1 MPILEVND
9 LKKRFGNSEVLKGVS
24 FSMEEGQTVS
34 IIGSSGSGK
43 TTLLR
48 CLNLLE
54 RADEG
59 TIMVNGETIFD
70 ASTKPDSPNVL
81 REKRLQPVSPVYRA

>member
-1 MPILEVND
+1 MPILEVNN
-9 LKKRFGNSEVLKGVS
+9 LKKNFENSEVLKGIS
-24 FSMEEGQTVS
+24 FSMDEGQTLS

-43 TTLLR
+43 TTVLR

-59 TIMVNGETIFD
+59 TITVRGKTIFD
-70 ASTKPDSPNVL
+70 ASMKPDSPNEL
-81 REKRLQPVSPVYRA
+81 REKRLHFGMVFQ